1 MASVLPWS
9 SRRQISSRKAVACHP
24 QRDDGNTS
32 TEDPLAAKV
41 TTSEAVDFSESCG
54 GADRIVVI
62 ATVATGVFVGTD
74 QIIEI
79 VLVTL
84 GLTGTVLDV
93 WETLVRP
100 SRAISTTS
108 TGGISE
114 SMLQGA
120 PYFEE
125 IAGDVASRLDGA
137 CPAGHDLSFDLEML
151 SREFELLDANLTTPA
166 GFDTLIATRMRLS
179 LACEAHGVEYPDDS
193 SAKGDALATV
203 ELLRKV
209 VAQCNPGAAAA
220 APAHLQRSGRVL
232 RRGDAHPISIFEP
245 RFIAERADTFDDSPY
260 PLSSWAPPERDA
272 WWSPTLA

>member
-1 MASVLPWS
+1 MGFNVPWS
-9 SRRQISSRKAVACHP
+9 PRRQISTPKAVAFAP
-24 QRDDGNTS
+24 QRDDGNAS
-32 TEDPLAAKV
+32 TKDPLAAKA
-41 TTSEAVDFSESCG
+41 TTGQSGNLGESCG

-79 VLVTL
+79 ALVTL

-151 SREFELLDANLTTPA
+151 SREFELLGSNLTTSA

-179 LACEAHGVEYPDDS
+179 LACEAHGVEYSDDA

-203 ELLRKV
+203 GLLRRV

-220 APAHLQRSGRVL
+220 APVA
-232 RRGDAHPISIFEP
+232 ATTI
-245 RFIAERADTFDDSPY
+245 
-260 PLSSWAPPERDA
+260 
-272 WWSPTLA
+272 